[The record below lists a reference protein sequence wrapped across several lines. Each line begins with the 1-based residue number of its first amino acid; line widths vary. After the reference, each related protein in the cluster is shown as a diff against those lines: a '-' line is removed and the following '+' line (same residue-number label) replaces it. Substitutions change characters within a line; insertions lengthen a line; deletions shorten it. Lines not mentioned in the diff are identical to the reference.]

1 MTMINLNIDGI
12 EVKGHVGQ
20 TILEAARANGI
31 EIPTLCHDERVKT
44 YGACGLCVVEIEG
57 AGRLARACAT
67 EINPGMIIAT
77 ASERVVASRRTTL
90 ELLLS
95 DHSGDCRPPCVLACP
110 AQTDC
115 QGYVGLIANGDYTES
130 LKLIKE
136 KIPLPACIGMV
147 CPHPCEA
154 ACRRQLVEAPIAI
167 AALKL
172 FAAESDLAKKN
183 PFIPAINAPT
193 GKKAAIVG
201 SGPAGLTAA
210 YYLAQAGHEVIVY
223 EAMPEPGGMLRYGI
237 PEYRLPKRILDQ
249 EIDIIRAMGV
259 KIIVNTKIN
268 QDISLDYLRS
278 QNQAVFLG
286 IGAWK
291 SSRLGCAG
299 EDLPG
304 VVGGIDFLREA
315 ALNGKVEIG
324 DRVAVIGGGNT
335 AMDAA
340 RTAVRLGAKQT
351 LVLYRRTREEM
362 PAEDLEIHEAAEEGV
377 EFRYLLAPD
386 EIIAG
391 DGKVA
396 AIRMQKMQL
405 GEPDASGRRKPIPIP
420 GALETIEVDNI
431 IAAIGQQVDLSHF
444 AEIKTSR
451 WYTIGIDDN
460 TFMTN
465 LPGVFAGG
473 DAVTG
478 PGIAIEAIAQGKKAA
493 DVMLGYLE
501 GLIKPYEG
509 SYLVE
514 RRDLT
519 AESFSTIALQDRVSI
534 PVQDPAVRRDNFQEI
549 SGRMSAEA
557 AHQEASR
564 CLECGCRDYFECKLI
579 NYANQYRVSP
589 EYLQGEKHQQ
599 MEPDWHP
606 FIERD
611 AGKCILCGLCVR
623 ICDELMG
630 INALGLVNRGF
641 DTLVK
646 PEFGLP
652 LRDSACISCGQCVAV
667 CPTGALL
674 EKYPYQKNIPMQTR
688 ETSGGCSFCGIG
700 CHQIASS
707 GGELV
712 QRIVPPV
719 GQILCAKGRFGFGSF
734 NQDRLRK
741 PLIRVNGVLQETTW
755 EEALTHVA
763 KKSLALKSQYGSD
776 AVAVMAAPG
785 LTVEEASLA
794 AYLGRDLLGTN
805 KLGSFTPNAGRG
817 LQEVFGANLSTN
829 RLLEAEATDLI
840 LMVGSFNENQVMTVK
855 IRNAVQCGAKLIII
869 SAQSSLVDD
878 IASLQVCPDNSTA
891 FLKEILAA
899 SVANNYTDKHY
910 IAKRTVGYESMAE
923 NLIRLVPGEEALK
936 ISALYGQ
943 SRKAMILVDG
953 FTVSDRAVQLLA
965 DLALING
972 RIGSPRSGIVVVS
985 AGGNAN
991 GLWQAGF
998 RGDGRQLTDMIK
1010 THRIKQVLILGEDP
1024 VGSGAIEAKALSE
1037 LDFLVVLSPFMTATS
1052 ELADVVLP
1060 ASSPLE
1066 TSGSY
1071 LSADNVKTLLLP
1083 AVSPPAGKDNLQIL
1097 GQLIKTLSPG
1107 SQDMHRLG
1115 EKIAND
1121 LRWSQPVQFQK
1132 GFDFPDGLARL
1143 VWPADGDIFGPNL
1156 FSDPAILKFCQPEQ
1170 V

>member
-1 MTMINLNIDGI
+1 MTVINFNIDGI
-12 EVKGHVGQ
+12 EAKGHAGQ
-20 TILEAARANGI
+20 TILQAARDNGI
-31 EIPTLCHDERVKT
+31 EIPTLCHDERIKT

-67 EINPGMIIAT
+67 QIGQGMIIAT

-115 QGYVGLIANGDYTES
+115 QGYVGLIANGEYNEA

-154 ACRRQLVEAPIAI
+154 ACRRQMVEAPIAI

-172 FAAESDLAKKN
+172 FAAESDLGEKT
-183 PFIPAINAPT
+183 PFIPVINAPT
-193 GKKAAIVG
+193 GKKVAIVG

-210 YYLAQAGHEVIVY
+210 YYLAQAGHEVTVY

-304 VVGGIDFLREA
+304 VIGGIDFLRAA

-324 DRVAVIGGGNT
+324 ERVAVIGGGNT

-386 EIIAG
+386 EIIAV

-405 GEPDASGRRKPIPIP
+405 GEPDASGRRKPVAIP

-444 AEIKTSR
+444 TEINTSR
-451 WYTIGIDDN
+451 WYTIGIDEN

-501 GLIKPYEG
+501 GLIRPYEG

-519 AESFSTIALQDRVSI
+519 AESFRTIPPQDRVLI
-534 PVQDPAVRRDNFQEI
+534 PAQDPAVRRHNFQEI

-557 AHQEASR
+557 ARQEAHR
-564 CLECGCRDYFECKLI
+564 CLECGCRDYFDCKLI
-579 NYANQYRVSP
+579 NYANHYQVSP

-599 MEPDWHP
+599 LEPDYHP

-652 LRDSACISCGQCVAV
+652 LRESACISCGQCVAV

-674 EKYPYQKNIPMQTR
+674 EKYPYQKNIPM
-688 ETSGGCSFCGIG
+688 ETYETAGSCSFCGIG
-700 CHQIASS
+700 CRQIASS
-707 GGELV
+707 RGNLV
-712 QRIVPPV
+712 QRIVPPA
-719 GQILCAKGRFGFGSF
+719 GQILCVKGRFGFGSF
-734 NQDRLRK
+734 NQDRLQK
-741 PLIRVNGVLQETTW
+741 PLVRVNGVLQETTW

-763 KKSLALKSQYGSD
+763 KKSLALKSQFGSD

-794 AYLGRDLLGTN
+794 AYLGADLLGTSN
-805 KLGSFTPNAGRG
+805 LGSFTPNAGRG

-829 RLLEAEATDLI
+829 RLLEAGATDLI
-840 LMVGSFNENQVMTVK
+840 LMVGSFSENQVMTVK
-855 IRNAVQCGAKLIII
+855 IRSAVQSGAKLIII
-869 SAQSSLVDD
+869 SNQSSLVDD
-878 IASLQVCPDNSTA
+878 IASLQVCPDNSTV

-899 SVANNYTDKHY
+899 SVSNKYSDQEY
-910 IAKRTVGYESMAE
+910 IANRTVGYETMADTLKR
-923 NLIRLVPGEEALK
+923 LIPGDEALK
-936 ISALYGQ
+936 IAALYGQ
-943 SRKAMILVDG
+943 SRKAMIVVDG
-953 FTVSDRAVQLLA
+953 FTVSDRSVQLLA

-972 RIGSPRSGIVVVS
+972 RVGSPRNGIVVVS

-991 GLWQAGF
+991 GVWHAGF
-998 RGDGRQLTDMIK
+998 RRDGSQLTAMIK
-1010 THRIKQVLILGEDP
+1010 ARKIKEVLILGEDP
-1024 VGSGAIEAKALSE
+1024 VGSGAIEANDLAE
-1037 LDFLVVLSPFMTATS
+1037 LDFLVVLSPFMTATAG
-1052 ELADVVLP
+1052 LAEVVLP

-1071 LSADNVKTLLLP
+1071 LSADNVKAQLLP
-1083 AVSPPAGKDNLQIL
+1083 AVSPPGGKDNLQIL
-1097 GQLIKTLSPG
+1097 EQLIKTLRPG
-1107 SQDMHRLG
+1107 SHDMHERKETIG
-1115 EKIAND
+1115 KD
-1121 LRWSQPVQFQK
+1121 RRWAQPVQFQK
-1132 GFDFPDGLARL
+1132 GFDFPDGRARL
-1143 VWPADGDIFGPNL
+1143 VLPADGNL
-1156 FSDPAILKFCQPEQ
+1156 FVSNIFSDPAMLRFGHSKQA
-1170 V
+1170 

>member
-1 MTMINLNIDGI
+1 VTVINLNIDGI
-12 EVKGHVGQ
+12 EVKGHAGQ
-20 TILEAARANGI
+20 TILEVARENGI
-31 EIPTLCHDERVKT
+31 EIPALCHDERVKT

-67 EINPGMIIAT
+67 EISQGMIIGT
-77 ASERVVASRRTTL
+77 ASERVMASRRTTL

-95 DHSGDCRPPCVLACP
+95 DHTGDCRPPCVLACP

-115 QGYVGLIANGDYTES
+115 QGYVGLIANGDYIES

-154 ACRRQLVEAPIAI
+154 ACRRQMVEAPIAI

-172 FAAESDLAKKN
+172 FAAESDLAEKT
-183 PFIPAINAPT
+183 PFIPVINAPT
-193 GKKAAIVG
+193 GKKVAIVG

-210 YYLAQAGHEVIVY
+210 YYLAQAGHEVTVY
-223 EAMPEPGGMLRYGI
+223 EAMSEPGGMLRYGI

-304 VVGGIDFLREA
+304 VIGGIDFLREA

-324 DRVAVIGGGNT
+324 ERIAVIGGGNT

-386 EIIAG
+386 EIIAV

-405 GEPDASGRRKPIPIP
+405 GEPDASGRRKPVAIP
-420 GALETIEVDNI
+420 GVLETIEVDNI

-444 AEIKTSR
+444 AEINTSR

-501 GLIKPYEG
+501 GDIRPYEG
-509 SYLVE
+509 GYLVE

-519 AESFSTIALQDRVSI
+519 AESFSAIGPQDRVSI
-534 PVQDPAVRRDNFQEI
+534 PVQEPAVRRDNFQEI
-549 SGRMSAEA
+549 SGRMSGEA
-557 AHQEASR
+557 ARREANR
-564 CLECGCRDYFECKLI
+564 CLECGCLDYFECKLI
-579 NYANQYRVSP
+579 NYANHYQVRP

-599 MEPDWHP
+599 IEPDWHP

-630 INALGLVNRGF
+630 INALGLANRGF

-652 LRDSACISCGQCVAV
+652 LGESACISCGQCVAV

-674 EKYPYQKNIPMQTR
+674 EKYPYQKNIPMQSR
-688 ETSGGCSFCGIG
+688 ETASSCSFCGIG
-700 CHQIASS
+700 CHQIAFSR
-707 GGELV
+707 GELV
-712 QRIVPPV
+712 QRILPPA
-719 GQILCAKGRFGFGSF
+719 GQILCAKGKFGFGGF
-734 NQDRLRK
+734 NRDRLRQ
-741 PLIRVNGVLQETTW
+741 PLIRVNGILQETTL

-763 KKSLALKSQYGSD
+763 KQSLALKSQYGGD
-776 AVAVMAAPG
+776 ATAVLAAPS

-794 AYLGRDLLGTN
+794 AYLGRELLGTAN
-805 KLGSFTPNAGRG
+805 LGSFTPNAGRG
-817 LQEVFGANLSTN
+817 LQEIFGANLSTN
-829 RLLEAEATDLI
+829 SLLEAEATDLI

-855 IRNAVQCGAKLIII
+855 IRNAVRSGARLIII
-869 SAQSSLVDD
+869 SDQSSLVED
-878 IASLQVCPDNSTA
+878 IALLQVRPDNSTT

-899 SVANNYTDKHY
+899 SISNNYTDQTY
-910 IAKRTVGYESMAE
+910 IANRTVGYETMAE
-923 NLIRLVPGEEALK
+923 NLSAIIPGEEASK
-936 ISALYGQ
+936 IAEFYGQ
-943 SRKAMILVDG
+943 SRKAMIVVDG
-953 FTVSDRAVQLLA
+953 FTVCDRAVQLLA

-972 RIGSPRSGIVVVS
+972 KVGSPRNGIVVIN

-991 GLWQAGF
+991 GVWQAGF
-998 RGDGRQLTDMIK
+998 RGDSRHLTEMIK
-1010 THRIKQVLILGEDP
+1010 AQKIKEVLILGEDP
-1024 VGSGAIEAKALSE
+1024 VGSGAIEAEALAGLE
-1037 LDFLVVLSPFMTATS
+1037 LLVVLSPFMTATAD
-1052 ELADVVLP
+1052 LADVVLP

-1071 LSADNVKTLLLP
+1071 LSADNVKAALLP
-1083 AVSPPAGKDNLQIL
+1083 AVASPGRKDNLKIL
-1097 GQLIKTLSPG
+1097 EQLIKTLRPG
-1107 SQDMHRLG
+1107 SQDMHERG
-1115 EKIAND
+1115 ETIAKD
-1121 LRWSQPVQFQK
+1121 RRWSQPVQFQT
-1132 GFDFPDGLARL
+1132 GFDFPDGRARL
-1143 VWPADGDIFGPNL
+1143 VLPEDGEFFGSNI
-1156 FSDPAILKFCQPEQ
+1156 FSDPAIVQFCRPEQ
-1170 V
+1170 G